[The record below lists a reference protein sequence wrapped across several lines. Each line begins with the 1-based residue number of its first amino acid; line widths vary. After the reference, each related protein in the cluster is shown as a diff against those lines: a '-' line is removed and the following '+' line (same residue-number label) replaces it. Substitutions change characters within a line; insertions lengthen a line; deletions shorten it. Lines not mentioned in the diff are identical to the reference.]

1 MPASLGLRG
10 PAVCGGVGG
19 RAAASAG
26 SSSQRSSSWQST
38 SRSKER
44 RAGRNWLVVWSRWT
58 TSAES
63 ATRRIDAHLAQ
74 EELAQRVYCSSGRVS
89 MIETGRRSPNKDFTK
104 RCDEVLG
111 TGGALMRLWPLLTR
125 EAYPSWFRPFVE
137 MEATA
142 TAIHEFEVQA
152 VPGLLQTA
160 DYART
165 VIGASW
171 PPNTPDETDR
181 QLAARLE
188 RQEILDRPS
197 PPLLWAVLDEGV
209 LGRPVGTPDVMRAQL
224 AHLLKMA
231 QRQHIRLQILPFT
244 AGVHAAMNGS
254 YFVLDLPNQEHVVY
268 MENPDSGRLSIKPE
282 TVTNC
287 G

>member
-1 MPASLGLRG
+1 VPPGVRELLTGPDAPSVPALFAAELRRYR
-10 PAVCGGVGG
+10 V
-19 RAAASAG
+19 
-26 SSSQRSSSWQST
+26 
-38 SRSKER
+38 E
-44 RAGRNWLVVWSRWT
+44 
-58 TSAES
+58 
-63 ATRRIDAHLAQ
+63 AHLTQ
-74 EELAQRVYCSSGRVS
+74 DELAQRVYCSSGLVS

-137 MEATA
+137 MEAAA

-209 LGRPVGTPDVMRAQL
+209 LRRPVGTPDVMRAQL
-224 AHLLKMA
+224 QHLLKMA
-231 QRQHIRLQILPFT
+231 QRQHIRLQIMPFT
-244 AGVHAAMNGS
+244 CGVHAAMDGS
-254 YFVLDLPNQEHVVY
+254 FFVLDLPNREHVVY
-268 MENPDSGRLSIKPE
+268 VEGPGAGRLLIAPDV
-282 TVTNC
+282 VTQLRLRFDALRGLARSPDDSANMIAATL
-287 G
+287 GEL

>member
-1 MPASLGLRG
+1 MPPGVRELLTGPDAPSVPALFAAELR
-10 PAVCGGVGG
+10 
-19 RAAASAG
+19 RY
-26 SSSQRSSSWQST
+26 
-38 SRSKER
+38 
-44 RAGRNWLVVWSRWT
+44 
-58 TSAES
+58 
-63 ATRRIDAHLAQ
+63 RIEARLTQD
-74 EELAQRVYCSSGRVS
+74 ELAQRVYCSSGLVS

-125 EAYPSWFRPFVE
+125 EAYPSWFRPFVQ

-171 PPNTPDETDR
+171 PPNSPDETDR

-209 LGRPVGTPDVMRAQL
+209 LRRPVGTPDVMRAQL
-224 AHLLKMA
+224 QHLLKMA
-231 QRQHIRLQILPFT
+231 QRQHIRLQIMPFT
-244 AGVHAAMNGS
+244 AGVHAAMDGS
-254 YFVLDLPNQEHVVY
+254 YTVIDLPNREHVVY
-268 MENPDSGRLSIKPE
+268 VEGPGGGRLVITPE
-282 TVTNC
+282 LVTQLRLRFDALR
-287 G
+287 GLALSPEESSAAVAARLGEL